1 MKTLLIIIAL
11 LTAAVNPTH
20 HTITCSAQVTANNEV
35 TMYGDL
41 PQYDGMIYDADTENY
56 EIGQDVI
63 CIIDTK
69 GTLSVYDDIVNLTEI
84 TLSDGN
90 VYTWESGK

>member
-11 LTAAVNPTH
+11 LTTVNPTH
-20 HTITCSAQVTANNEV
+20 HTITCPAQVTADNEV

-41 PQYDGMIYDADTENY
+41 PQYDGMIYDADTTNY
-56 EIGQDVI
+56 GFGQDVI

-69 GTLSVYDDIVNLTEI
+69 GTPSVYDDIVNLI
-84 TLSDGN
+84 TTACIDP
-90 VYTWESGK
+90 EE